1 MNQQQ
6 KDNSSGILRQLGP
19 LRVALSTVVLLLVA
33 IAPFSGMD
41 TNYDN
46 LSVIPTIVAPVLV
59 PIVFFVLWLDV
70 LMSKVFGSQA
80 TTEFDK
86 KRHRLAVRVNIIA
99 VVLLV
104 AAWTRFYY
112 QLIG

>member
-6 KDNSSGILRQLGP
+6 GDNSPGILGQLGP
-19 LRVALSTVVLLLVA
+19 LRVALTTLVLLLIVLSL
-33 IAPFSGMD
+33 FSGME

-46 LSVIPTIVAPVLV
+46 WSVIPTVIAPILV

-80 TTEFDK
+80 TSEYDK
-86 KRHRLAVRVNIIA
+86 KRHRLAVRVNITGV
-99 VVLLV
+99 VVLV
-104 AAWTRFYY
+104 AVWAKFFSRFF
-112 QLIG
+112 G